1 MSTNSSAWMRFTT
14 LEGTGGKLVASV
26 NGVGGGPAVADVN
39 GTLGDHTVV
48 VGGIRLLAVDNT
60 DRTGAFPVADRSG
73 IAVIDTGSDVRAGGA
88 AADVAGPP
96 VTWGKRAR

>member
-1 MSTNSSAWMRFTT
+1 MSTNSSAWTRFTT

-26 NGVGGGPAVADVN
+26 NGVGGGPAVVEVN

-48 VGGIRLLAVDNT
+48 VGGIGLLAVCNP
-60 DRTGAFPVADRSG
+60 DRTGAFPVVDRSG
-73 IAVIDTGSDVRAGGA
+73 MAAIDTGSDVRAGGA

>member
-1 MSTNSSAWMRFTT
+1 MGHNIDSCI
-14 LEGTGGKLVASV
+14 
-26 NGVGGGPAVADVN
+26 NGEGGGPAVADVN